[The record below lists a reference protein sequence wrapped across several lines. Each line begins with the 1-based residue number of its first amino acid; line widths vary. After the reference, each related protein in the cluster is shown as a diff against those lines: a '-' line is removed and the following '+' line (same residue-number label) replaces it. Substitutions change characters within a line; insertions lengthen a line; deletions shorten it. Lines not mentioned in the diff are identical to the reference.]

1 MNKFATL
8 AESLAKQIV
17 DKRRSA
23 RMPKAWTYR
32 KSEFALSAL
41 RQAHQLEKLY
51 HALLGLANAQG
62 KVPIMLQFCKTKQ
75 DVEAVLAGKYDR
87 DGLSAKDEL
96 LAISDMPDCESEY
109 KAFELENK
117 VRGMVG
123 QIPGFF
129 PTPKDVV
136 EIMIGYT
143 PIYNWEECKFVDP
156 SAGTGH
162 IADVVSEAYPGM
174 QIDVIEWNHTLQKLL
189 KQKGYNLVGGD
200 VFQCNGN
207 QYDVAFMNPPFE
219 KGADME
225 HVMHVYNNLLKPGG
239 NLCAVMSVGV
249 FFRQGRKE
257 KAFREWLDEV
267 GGYQVELEPGAFKES
282 GTGVNACLVVI

>member
-1 MNKFATL
+1 MNKFHTM
-8 AESLAKQIV
+8 AESVAKQAA

-23 RMPKAWTYR
+23 RMPESWTHR
-32 KSEFALSAL
+32 KSEFALHAL
-41 RQAHQLEKLY
+41 REAHRLEKLHY
-51 HALLGLANAQG
+51 ALAGLAKAHDEG
-62 KVPIMLQFCKTKQ
+62 TVPFSLLFCKTKQ
-75 DVEAVLAGKYDR
+75 NIEDVLAGKHGEAR
-87 DGLSAKDEL
+87 EQL
-96 LAISDMPDCESEY
+96 LAISDLPDCESEY

-129 PTPKDVV
+129 PTPKEVV

-143 PIYNWEECKFVDP
+143 PIYNWEGCKFVDP
-156 SAGTGH
+156 SAGAGH
-162 IADVVSEAYPGM
+162 ITDVVSEAYPGI
-174 QIDVIEWNHTLQKLL
+174 QIDVIEWNYTLQELL
-189 KQKGYNLVGGD
+189 KQKGYNLVGSD

-219 KGADME
+219 NGIDME

-239 NLCAVMSVGV
+239 SLCAVMSAGV
-249 FFRQGRKE
+249 FFRQGKKE
-257 KAFREWLDEV
+257 QKFREWLDEV
-267 GGYQVELEPGAFKES
+267 GGYRVDLEPGAFKES